1 MCFVKTPIDPN
12 QTLLHKR
19 REAWQWCSTS
29 RLVVHNDLST
39 IKADHSGPLLFRI
52 GERSIIFYG
61 SLSFPRLPQSIVHIC
76 IVVDEGVWFSS
87 FTLRFTFRSLNNFQ
101 DKRQK
106 INSLSRNRWTRYTL
120 YLRIRRA
127 YFRWL
132 LC

>member
-76 IVVDEGVWFSS
+76 IVVDKGVWFSS
-87 FTLRFTFRSLNNFQ
+87 FTLRFTFRSLNNIQ
-101 DKRQK
+101 YKKLTHYQGIDGHV
-106 INSLSRNRWTRYTL
+106 THYT
-120 YLRIRRA
+120 
-127 YFRWL
+127 
-132 LC
+132 